1 MSIRGT
7 LARVIEANRISG
19 VKAYGEYDYNERDIR
34 GLRNTN
40 TRIQE
45 LMAQSVETGKKLNKL
60 MEEKK

>member
-7 LARVIEANRISG
+7 LGRVIEANRISG
-19 VKAYGEYDYNERDIR
+19 VKAYGEYDYTERDIR

>member
-7 LARVIEANRISG
+7 LGRVIEANRISG

-34 GLRNTN
+34 GLRNTK
-40 TRIQE
+40 IQE

>member
-7 LARVIEANRISG
+7 LGRVIEANRISG
-19 VKAYGEYDYNERDIR
+19 TKSWGEYEYTERTP
-34 GLRNTN
+34 LLPTN

-60 MEEKK
+60 MEETK

>member
-19 VKAYGEYDYNERDIR
+19 VKAYGEYDYNERTP
-34 GLRNTN
+34 LPPTN

-45 LMAQSVETGKKLNKL
+45 LMAQSVETGRKLNKL

>member
-7 LARVIEANRISG
+7 LGRVIEANRISG
-19 VKAYGEYDYNERDIR
+19 TKSWGEYEYTERTS
-34 GLRNTN
+34 LPPTN

>member
-1 MSIRGT
+1 MSIRKT
-7 LARVIEANRISG
+7 LGRVIEANRISG

-34 GLRNTN
+34 GLRNTK
-40 TRIQE
+40 IQE

>member
-7 LARVIEANRISG
+7 LGRVIEANRISG

-45 LMAQSVETGKKLNKL
+45 LMAQSVETGRKLNKL

>member
-7 LARVIEANRISG
+7 LGRVIEANRISG

-40 TRIQE
+40 THIQE

-60 MEEKK
+60 MEETK